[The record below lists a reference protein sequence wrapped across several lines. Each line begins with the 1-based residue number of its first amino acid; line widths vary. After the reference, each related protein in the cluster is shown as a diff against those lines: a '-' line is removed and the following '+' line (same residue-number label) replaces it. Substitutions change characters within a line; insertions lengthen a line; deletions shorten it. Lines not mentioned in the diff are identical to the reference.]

1 MNKENIY
8 EEFYNAVNDSL
19 EWALDNDKNGY
30 PNYID
35 GLCDITGRL
44 LDKLSKKEDKK
55 SK

>member
-8 EEFYNAVNDSL
+8 EEFYNAVKDSL
-19 EWALDNDKNGY
+19 EWALDDENKGY

-35 GLCDITGRL
+35 GLCDITNRL
-44 LDKLSKKEDKK
+44 LNKIDEKEDKN